1 MPLNSIT
8 KKFSNKIAN
17 STIYV
22 REKLINFLMSWVRQK
37 SNNSSTQSITSSTS
51 VFFLWSILLDFD
63 SANLSR
69 YVWMTSWWTESRY
82 LSKLAKERKIDMSYF
97 QIKFWDYWQNIVKF
111 ISLHTGCLKDWMED
125 SIANDPYSKSWEE
138 VSKGLESTPMLQYIH
153 YGIVLRPIYWSAGQ
167 ICDTS
172 NTYWDMDLSRR
183 QKSIYMCG
191 RMRSRKLRVL

>member
-111 ISLHTGCLKDWMED
+111 ISLHTGCLKVWTGV
-125 SIANDPYSKSWEE
+125 SIANDLYSKSWKEP
-138 VSKGLESTPMLQYIH
+138 SKSLESIHMPPYIR
-153 YGIVLRPIYWSAGQ
+153 YGIVLRRIYSKGEPIWDTFN
-167 ICDTS
+167 IC
-172 NTYWDMDLSRR
+172 
-183 QKSIYMCG
+183 
-191 RMRSRKLRVL
+191 